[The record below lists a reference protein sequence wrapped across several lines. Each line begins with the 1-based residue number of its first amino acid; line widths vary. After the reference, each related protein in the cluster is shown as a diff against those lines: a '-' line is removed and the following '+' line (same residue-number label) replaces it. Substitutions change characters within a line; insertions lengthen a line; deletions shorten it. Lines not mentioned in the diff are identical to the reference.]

1 MYREE
6 RKDWMKKKYEE
17 LKFYRSYQGLLNMC
31 PYALRSKKKMAWEHK
46 FLRLVGSTIEI
57 YATQDSQEAEETL
70 DLILC
75 SFKDHREIDLSFV
88 VVSQS
93 SSSQPNFDPFNCFQ
107 IITPKQGIS
116 SHLLSFDSLALCG
129 N

>member
-1 MYREE
+1 VDLFSEE
-6 RKDWMKKKYEE
+6 RKDWSKKKYEE
-17 LKFYRSYQGLLNMC
+17 MKFYRSYQGLLNLC
-31 PYALRSKKKMAWEHK
+31 PYSLRSKKKMIWEKK
-46 FLRLVGSTIEI
+46 FLRLVDSTIEI

-75 SFKDHREIDLSFV
+75 GFKDHREIDLSFI

-107 IITPKQGIS
+107 IITPKQGEII
-116 SHLLSFDSLALCG
+116 HHVKL
-129 N
+129 